1 MSNNLD
7 QARAKQAA
15 AQQELTEA
23 NAELALAVCGEIKR
37 VTEEVRNTLNPL
49 QALIK
54 GMPLRQSLDNFDRR
68 RRANQLTVRID
79 EALAELNTL
88 ATAIQADWQEDAK

>member
-1 MSNNLD
+1 MSNDLD

-23 NAELALAVCGEIKR
+23 NAELALAICGEIKR
-37 VTEEVRNTLNPL
+37 VAEEVKNTLSPL

-54 GMPLRQSLDNFDRR
+54 EMPLRQSLDNSDRR
-68 RRANQLTVRID
+68 RRANQLTVAI
-79 EALAELNTL
+79 EEHLAELKTL
-88 ATAIQADWQEDAK
+88 ATAVQTGWQEDAK